1 MSTNVDKARIPML
14 PLAFARRH
22 GVAVAS
28 AKQKGDDLNSVA
40 LIAREDCPEQ
50 IWREARR
57 LLGCPVTVTLCPEQ
71 TVLETLERNYGNGFE
86 TSDAATLK
94 MDLEIE
100 DVDREGLVTDLLDGT
115 PEAPVIQL
123 INTLLRQA
131 LQRSASDLHVEPMER
146 GLRVRMRLDG
156 ILRTVMERH
165 DAPAGRVASR
175 LKVMAGLD
183 IAETRL
189 PQDGRI
195 ALRFGGR
202 SVDVRVSTLP
212 SKEGERV
219 VLRIL
224 DKSTG
229 LFSLEEI
236 GLSTEQQR
244 GIERMVAN
252 TNGIVLVTG
261 PTGSGKTTTLY
272 SIIRKLNDSMR
283 NILTVEDPVEYDL
296 AGIGQTQV
304 NAAIGMTFARSLRAI
319 LRQDPDVVFVGEIRD
334 GETASIAVQAAL
346 TGHLVLSTLHTN
358 TAIGA
363 VTRLRDLG
371 VEPYLLSSTIRGLV
385 SQRLVRRVCQ
395 DCGGSASP
403 TSAEAALFERNGLS
417 VAKRL
422 PRANGCS
429 SCDNTGY
436 RGRLGV
442 YEIVNVD
449 PFLREMIHDNRP
461 ERELT
466 NTALPIP
473 GRLAA
478 SSLMAVTEGRTT
490 VAEAVR
496 AVAEDE

>member
-1 MSTNVDKARIPML
+1 MTVDAEERIPAL

-22 GVAVAS
+22 GIAVAPEAGS
-28 AKQKGDDLNSVA
+28 RGATAPIVLLV
-40 LIAREDCPEQ
+40 REDCPEQ

-57 LLGCPVTVTLCPEQ
+57 LLGRPVTVSVCPDQ
-71 TVLETLERNYGNGFE
+71 AILETLERIYGGRFE
-86 TSDAATLK
+86 AADAATTLE
-94 MDLEIE
+94 MDVQIE
-100 DVDREGLVTDLLDGT
+100 DGRGESLVTDLLDNT
-115 PEAPVIQL
+115 SEAPVIQL

-131 LQRSASDLHVEPMER
+131 LRRRASDMHVEPMEV
-146 GLRVRMRLDG
+146 GLRVRMRIDG
-156 ILRTVMERH
+156 ALRTVMERH
-165 DAPAGRVASR
+165 DVPAGRVVSR
-175 LKVMAGLD
+175 FKVMARMD

-212 SKEGERV
+212 SKAGERV

-229 LFSLEEI
+229 LFSLGEI
-236 GLSTEQQR
+236 GLSDRQR
-244 GIERMVAN
+244 HRIERMVAH

-272 SIIRKLNDSMR
+272 SIMRKLNDTRR

-304 NAAIGMTFARSLRAI
+304 NPQIGMTFAHSLRAI
-319 LRQDPDVVFVGEIRD
+319 LRQDPDIVLVGEIRD

-385 SQRLVRRVCQ
+385 SQRLVRRVCPE
-395 DCGGSASP
+395 CAVSAP
-403 TSAEAALFERNGLS
+403 PAVAERGLFERSGLS
-417 VAKRL
+417 VPERL
-422 PRANGCS
+422 PRAAGCPA
-429 SCDNTGY
+429 CDDAGY
-436 RGRLGV
+436 RGRLGI
-442 YEIVNVD
+442 YEIVDVD
-449 PFLREMIHDNRP
+449 SRLSAQIHDNRP
-461 ERELT
+461 EHELT
-466 NTALPIP
+466 EAALPVSE
-473 GRLAA
+473 RLAA
-478 SSLMAVTEGRTT
+478 AGLIAAAEGRTT
-490 VAEAVR
+490 IDEAMR
-496 AVAEDE
+496 AVAQDE